1 MNRLRLLLLLICLS
15 VVPAWAQEAE
25 SETAEETE
33 AAEETGAAEADAS
46 AAEEVTDE
54 EIEEL
59 LGLDDEEYTELED
72 DFDPT
77 EEVRFEQSIP
87 FPTDI

>member
-1 MNRLRLLLLLICLS
+1 MHRLHLPLLLVFLATA
-15 VVPAWAQEAE
+15 PAGAQDTSTDANEE
-25 SETAEETE
+25 SDVSQE
-33 AAEETGAAEADAS
+33 DSS
-46 AAEEVTDE
+46 AADEVTDE

-59 LGLDDEEYTELED
+59 LGIDEDYTELED

>member
-1 MNRLRLLLLLICLS
+1 MYRMGLLFLLIVLAAS
-15 VVPAWAQEAE
+15 PAWAQE
-25 SETAEETE
+25 TAPEATE
-33 AAEETGAAEADAS
+33 DAAKSNAPDED
-46 AAEEVTDE
+46 EVTE
-54 EIEEL
+54 EDIEEL
-59 LGLDDEEYTELED
+59 LGLGDEDYTELED

>member
-1 MNRLRLLLLLICLS
+1 MHRLLLTLFLACLALAP
-15 VVPAWAQEAE
+15 VRAQDEV
-25 SETAEETE
+25 SETPADEQVEDVGNEE
-33 AAEETGAAEADAS
+33 AS

-54 EIEEL
+54 EVEEL
-59 LGLDDEEYTELED
+59 LGLDEEYTELED

>member
-1 MNRLRLLLLLICLS
+1 MNRLHMVLLLFLFAAAPGWS
-15 VVPAWAQEAE
+15 QEAE
-25 SETAEETE
+25 TDTADSAE
-33 AAEETGAAEADAS
+33 AAEEETS
-46 AAEEVTDE
+46 AADEVTDE

-59 LGLDDEEYTELED
+59 LGLDEEYTELED

>member
-1 MNRLRLLLLLICLS
+1 MYRLRLLLLLMCLA
-15 VVPAWAQEAE
+15 VAPALAQESDSEASDEAKAAE
-25 SETAEETE
+25 S
-33 AAEETGAAEADAS
+33 DAS
-46 AAEEVTDE
+46 AAAEVTDE

-59 LGLDDEEYTELED
+59 LGIDEEDYTELED

-77 EEVRFEQSIP
+77 EEVRFRQSIP

>member
-1 MNRLRLLLLLICLS
+1 MKRLQLMLLATFLAS
-15 VVPAWAQEAE
+15 VPGWAQEAE
-25 SETAEETE
+25 TEAADSPE
-33 AAEETGAAEADAS
+33 AAEEEAPAAD
-46 AAEEVTDE
+46 EVTDE
-54 EIEEL
+54 VTDKEIEEL
-59 LGLDDEEYTELED
+59 LGLDEEYTELED

>member
-1 MNRLRLLLLLICLS
+1 MYRMGLLFLLIVLA
-15 VVPAWAQEAE
+15 VNPAWAQE
-25 SETAEETE
+25 TAPDATKE
-33 AAEETGAAEADAS
+33 AAESDAPDAD
-46 AAEEVTDE
+46 EVTE
-54 EIEEL
+54 EDIEEL
-59 LGLDDEEYTELED
+59 LGLGDEDYTELED

>member
-1 MNRLRLLLLLICLS
+1 MYRLQLLMLLMCLAMT
-15 VVPAWAQEAE
+15 PAWAQEAE
-25 SETAEETE
+25 SDATEDAEV
-33 AAEETGAAEADAS
+33 AESEAS
-46 AAEEVTDE
+46 AAEDVTDE

-59 LGLDDEEYTELED
+59 LGLGDEEYTELED

>member
-1 MNRLRLLLLLICLS
+1 MHRLHLPLLLVFLATA
-15 VVPAWAQEAE
+15 PAAAQDTSTDANEE
-25 SETAEETE
+25 SEVSQE
-33 AAEETGAAEADAS
+33 DSS
-46 AAEEVTDE
+46 AADEVTDE

-59 LGLDDEEYTELED
+59 LGIDDDYTELED

>member
-1 MNRLRLLLLLICLS
+1 MYRMGLLLLLIVFAAS
-15 VVPAWAQEAE
+15 PAWAQETSPDATE
-25 SETAEETE
+25 E
-33 AAEETGAAEADAS
+33 AAETDTQDADD
-46 AAEEVTDE
+46 VTDE
-54 EIEEL
+54 DIEEL
-59 LGLDDEEYTELED
+59 LGLGDEDYTELED

>member
-1 MNRLRLLLLLICLS
+1 MYRLRLTLLLMCFALAPVL
-15 VVPAWAQEAE
+15 AQDSE
-25 SETAEETE
+25 SEAPADQEVEEAADEET
-33 AAEETGAAEADAS
+33 S
-46 AAEEVTDE
+46 AADEVTDE

-59 LGLDDEEYTELED
+59 LGLDEEYTELED

>member
-1 MNRLRLLLLLICLS
+1 MHPLQLSVLLLM
-15 VVPAWAQEAE
+15 VGTPAAWAQDAAPNDDAQTEEA
-25 SETAEETE
+25 T
-33 AAEETGAAEADAS
+33 S
-46 AAEEVTDE
+46 APEEEVTDE

-59 LGLDDEEYTELED
+59 LGLDQDYTEIEED

-77 EEVRFEQSIP
+77 QEVRFEQSIP

>member
-1 MNRLRLLLLLICLS
+1 MI
-15 VVPAWAQEAE
+15 VVTAMPVLAQETEPASTDEAE
-25 SETAEETE
+25 VAGDE
-33 AAEETGAAEADAS
+33 AS
-46 AAEEVTDE
+46 AADEVTDA

-59 LGLDDEEYTELED
+59 LGLDEEYLDLED

-77 EEVRFEQSIP
+77 EEVRVEQSIP

>member
-1 MNRLRLLLLLICLS
+1 MHRLALLLFLTLILAAA
-15 VVPAWAQEAE
+15 PRAQEAE
-25 SETAEETE
+25 PEPAPETGEETQ
-33 AAEETGAAEADAS
+33 AEDEESDPLAD
-46 AAEEVTDE
+46 VTDE

-59 LGLDDEEYTELED
+59 LGLDEEYGEIED

-87 FPTDI
+87 FPVDI

>member
-1 MNRLRLLLLLICLS
+1 MMILFVSFAAAPL
-15 VVPAWAQEAE
+15 WAQEVEAE
-25 SETAEETE
+25 
-33 AAEETGAAEADAS
+33 DS
-46 AAEEVTDE
+46 AAEQEGAPAPEDSVTDE

-59 LGLDDEEYTELED
+59 LGLDEDYTEAEDD

-77 EEVRFEQSIP
+77 EDVRFAQSIP

>member
-1 MNRLRLLLLLICLS
+1 MYRLPLLLLLAVLFS
-15 VVPAWAQEAE
+15 VSSVAQDEEVEAN
-25 SETAEETE
+25 EEA
-33 AAEETGAAEADAS
+33 AAEEEAPS
-46 AAEEVTDE
+46 ALEDVTDE

-59 LGLDDEEYTELED
+59 LGLDEDYAEIED

-87 FPTDI
+87 FPVDI

>member
-1 MNRLRLLLLLICLS
+1 MNRLPLMLLTLFLAGA
-15 VVPAWAQEAE
+15 PGWAQEAE
-25 SETAEETE
+25 TE
-33 AAEETGAAEADAS
+33 AADSAEADAEETS
-46 AAEEVTDE
+46 AADEVTDE

-59 LGLDDEEYTELED
+59 LGLDEDYAELED

>member
-1 MNRLRLLLLLICLS
+1 MKLLQLMLLALVLAG
-15 VVPAWAQEAE
+15 VPGWAQDADTE
-25 SETAEETE
+25 SDDSSE
-33 AAEETGAAEADAS
+33 AAADTS

-59 LGLDDEEYTELED
+59 LGLDEDYAELED

>member
-1 MNRLRLLLLLICLS
+1 MYRLQLVILLALLGSAVAL
-15 VVPAWAQEAE
+15 AQDAE
-25 SETAEETE
+25 PESGDDPVEEETP
-33 AAEETGAAEADAS
+33 S
-46 AAEEVTDE
+46 AADEVTDE

-59 LGLDDEEYTELED
+59 LGIDEDYTEIEDD

-77 EEVRFEQSIP
+77 QEVRFEQSIN

>member
-1 MNRLRLLLLLICLS
+1 MNRLLLLLLLAVVFAS
-15 VVPAWAQEAE
+15 VPRAQE
-25 SETAEETE
+25 SEPDAAPADETE
-33 AAEETGAAEADAS
+33 AEVEGESAEEESALAD
-46 AAEEVTDE
+46 VTDE

-59 LGLDDEEYTELED
+59 LGLDEDYAENDD

-87 FPTDI
+87 FPVDI

>member
-1 MNRLRLLLLLICLS
+1 MYRLLLIILLASFVAAPL
-15 VVPAWAQEAE
+15 WAQDDEASVPEAE
-25 SETAEETE
+25 SPEAEQDE
-33 AAEETGAAEADAS
+33 APDPES
-46 AAEEVTDE
+46 MITDE

-59 LGLDDEEYTELED
+59 LGLDEDYTEVEDD

-77 EEVRFEQSIP
+77 ENVRFAQSIP

>member
-15 VVPAWAQEAE
+15 MAPAWAQEAE
-25 SETAEETE
+25 PE
-33 AAEETGAAEADAS
+33 AAEEPEATETTEAAEADAS

-59 LGLDDEEYTELED
+59 LGLDDEEYSELED

>member
-1 MNRLRLLLLLICLS
+1 MYRVSWLYLLIVLAT
-15 VVPAWAQEAE
+15 PLAWAQE
-25 SETAEETE
+25 TAPEANDE
-33 AAEETGAAEADAS
+33 AAESAES
-46 AAEEVTDE
+46 GAEEVTE
-54 EIEEL
+54 EDIEEL

>member
-1 MNRLRLLLLLICLS
+1 MYRVRWLYLLLVLAMP
-15 VVPAWAQEAE
+15 PAWAQETTPEA
-25 SETAEETE
+25 SEE
-33 AAEETGAAEADAS
+33 AAESDESG
-46 AAEEVTDE
+46 AEEVTDE
-54 EIEEL
+54 EVEEL

>member
-1 MNRLRLLLLLICLS
+1 MNRLPMMLLLALL
-15 VVPAWAQEAE
+15 VVMPAWSQEEE
-25 SETAEETE
+25 SEVPDKTP
-33 AAEETGAAEADAS
+33 AATSDPAAADD
-46 AAEEVTDE
+46 VTDE
-54 EIEEL
+54 EIDEL
-59 LGLDDEEYTELED
+59 LGLDDDEYTELED

>member
-1 MNRLRLLLLLICLS
+1 MYRMRLLFLL
-15 VVPAWAQEAE
+15 VVLAVSPAWAQE
-25 SETAEETE
+25 TAPDATEE
-33 AAEETGAAEADAS
+33 AAETDAPDAD
-46 AAEEVTDE
+46 EVTE
-54 EIEEL
+54 EDIEEL
-59 LGLDDEEYTELED
+59 LGLGDEDYTELED

>member
-1 MNRLRLLLLLICLS
+1 MYRMGLLLLLIVFAAS
-15 VVPAWAQEAE
+15 PAWTQETSPDATE
-25 SETAEETE
+25 E
-33 AAEETGAAEADAS
+33 AAETDTQDADD
-46 AAEEVTDE
+46 VTDE
-54 EIEEL
+54 DIEEL
-59 LGLDDEEYTELED
+59 LGLGDEDYTELED

>member
-1 MNRLRLLLLLICLS
+1 MYRLHLLLLLMCIATT
-15 VVPAWAQEAE
+15 PAWAQEAE
-25 SETAEETE
+25 SDATDDAE
-33 AAEETGAAEADAS
+33 AAESDAS
-46 AAEEVTDE
+46 TAEEVTDE

-59 LGLDDEEYTELED
+59 LGLGDEEYTELED

>member
-1 MNRLRLLLLLICLS
+1 MYRLQVLLLLMCLAMT
-15 VVPAWAQEAE
+15 PAWAQEAE
-25 SETAEETE
+25 SDTTE
-33 AAEETGAAEADAS
+33 DAEASESDAS
-46 AAEEVTDE
+46 AAEDVTDE

-59 LGLDDEEYTELED
+59 LGLGDEEYTELED

-77 EEVRFEQSIP
+77 VEVRFEQSIP

>member
-1 MNRLRLLLLLICLS
+1 MYRLRLTAALVCFLLA
-15 VVPAWAQEAE
+15 PAWAQD
-25 SETAEETE
+25 SETE
-33 AAEETGAAEADAS
+33 APADQDAEGVESEETS

-59 LGLDDEEYTELED
+59 LGIDEEYTELED

-87 FPTDI
+87 FPSDI

>member
-1 MNRLRLLLLLICLS
+1 MARLQLMVLLALLAGGGVL
-15 VVPAWAQEAE
+15 AQDA
-25 SETAEETE
+25 ETE
-33 AAEETGAAEADAS
+33 AREEAGAEQQGEDAAD
-46 AAEEVTDE
+46 EVTDE

-59 LGLDDEEYTELED
+59 LGLDEDYTELED

-87 FPTDI
+87 FPADI